1 MAEIE
6 IGLGKSGRRSY
17 GLDELRLL
25 PDRRTRDIDSIDLSC
40 QIDAYRLDL
49 PFLASAMDSVTSP
62 ATAVAIG
69 QLGGLAVLDL
79 EGLWTRHPDADE
91 RLVELSEL
99 DGDKA
104 VARMRELYSAP
115 IDPDLVASRIHEI
128 HEAGVIAAGAV
139 SPRHVAA
146 MAGTLLKAELDLV
159 LIRGTV
165 ISAEHIGKS
174 GSEVLNLKQFVRE
187 LETPV
192 IVGGCVSYNAA
203 LHLMRT
209 GATGVLVGVDGGSTA
224 STTDVIGVGS
234 GMATAIAD
242 VRAARMRHL
251 DETGVYVQVIA
262 DGGFRTGGQIA
273 KAVACGADAV
283 MIGSALAQAFEAP
296 GRGWHWST
304 SVVHPTLPQG
314 RRVRVEQVAPLE
326 QLLLGPAPEPD
337 GRLNI
342 FGGLRKAMATLGYES
357 IKELQKADVMV
368 VHDHQRGHGMVV
380 SGS

>member
-1 MAEIE
+1 VADIE
-6 IGLGKSGRRSY
+6 IGLGKTGRRAF
-17 GLDELRLL
+17 GLEELRLL
-25 PDRRTRDIDSIDLSC
+25 PGRRTTDADMVDLSW

-62 ATAVAIG
+62 STAAAIG

-79 EGLWTRHPDADE
+79 EGLWTRHDDAGDKLAELASLDADA
-91 RLVELSEL
+91 
-99 DGDKA
+99 A
-104 VARMRELYSAP
+104 VARLRKLYESP
-115 IDPDLVASRIHEI
+115 TDPDLIVKRVAEI

-139 SPRHVAA
+139 SPRHVADLA
-146 MAGTLLKAELDLV
+146 NTLLRAELDLL

-165 ISAEHIGKS
+165 ISAEHVATL
-174 GSEVLNLKQFVRE
+174 EEAPLNLKEFVRE

-192 IVGGCVSYNAA
+192 IVGGCVSYPAA

-209 GATGVLVGVDGGSTA
+209 GAAGVLVGVDGGSTA
-224 STTDVIGVGS
+224 TTGDVIGIGS

-273 KAVACGADAV
+273 KAIACGADAV
-283 MIGSALAQAFEAP
+283 MMGSALAAAHEAP
-296 GRGWHWST
+296 GRGWHWPA
-304 SVVHPTLPQG
+304 SVVHPELPQG
-314 RRVRVEQVAPLE
+314 RRVAIEQIAPLE
-326 QLLLGPAPEPD
+326 QLLLGPAPDPD

-342 FGGLRKAMATLGYES
+342 FGGLRKAIATVGYES
-357 IKELQKADVMV
+357 IKELQKAEVMIV
-368 VHDHQRGHGMVV
+368 R
-380 SGS
+380 SP

>member
-6 IGLGKSGRRSY
+6 IGMGKAGRRSY
-17 GLDELRLL
+17 GLEELRLL
-25 PDRRTRDIDSIDLSC
+25 PGRRTRDADMLDLSW
-40 QIDAYRLDL
+40 QIDAYRLQL

-62 ATAVAIG
+62 ATAAAIG

-79 EGLWTRHPDADE
+79 EGLWTRHADADE
-91 RLVELSEL
+91 QLAELATL
-99 DGDKA
+99 APDAA
-104 VARMRELYSAP
+104 VARLRELYRTP
-115 IDPDLVASRIHEI
+115 IDPDLITKRIAEI
-128 HEAGVIAAGAV
+128 HDAGVIAAGAV

-146 MAGTLLKAELDLV
+146 LAETLLRAELDLL

-165 ISAEHIGKS
+165 ISAEHVGPTDDA
-174 GSEVLNLKQFVRE
+174 LNLKEFVRE

-192 IVGGCVSYNAA
+192 IVGGCVSYQAA

-209 GATGVLVGVDGGSTA
+209 GAAGVLVGVDGGSTA
-224 STTDVIGVGS
+224 TTGDVIGIGS

-273 KAVACGADAV
+273 KAIACGADAV
-283 MIGSALAQAFEAP
+283 MMGSALAAAEEAP
-296 GRGWHWST
+296 GRGWHWPA
-304 SVVHPTLPQG
+304 SVVHPNLPQG
-314 RRVRVEQVAPLE
+314 RRVEVSQIASLE
-326 QLLLGPAPEPD
+326 QLLLGPAEEPD

-342 FGGLRKAMATLGYES
+342 FGGLRKAMATLGYQS
-357 IKELQKADVMV
+357 IKELQKAEIMIVAE
-368 VHDHQRGHGMVV
+368 
-380 SGS
+380 S